1 MRYKAVTAHLLTVTK
16 RVMALVLCIGALP
29 FVFSAGAYAGEKAK
43 GNIKAKGEGL
53 VKGEGLEAKEA
64 KEAKE
69 EKRDIAQWLWEDYKK
84 PVGLTYNA
92 QARLQASY
100 LWRGLYAGAANIQAS
115 ANVGYGGLYLDMWW
129 NVGVTDWT
137 FRTFQPE
144 VDLSLGFNRWGLEVF
159 VLYVYNFNTG
169 FFDFGNYPNKGNRLE
184 IDAAYTL
191 SKKIPLKFLWSSR
204 VAASD
209 CFVNAAGDTVR
220 AFSSYFELSYTHN
233 FPLGFSLYGA
243 VGMTPWKSIYS
254 DFDKDFAVVNVELR
268 ARKDWSVSTRCGM
281 MLQVQLTVNPN
292 ALATDRATAR
302 WHPYAPEGQSINAN
316 ITYGVYL
323 K

>member
-1 MRYKAVTAHLLTVTK
+1 M
-16 RVMALVLCIGALP
+16 LCIGALP
-29 FVFSAGAYAGEKAK
+29 FVFNAGAYGREE
-43 GNIKAKGEGL
+43 AKGET
-53 VKGEGLEAKEA
+53 KQSTAE
-64 KEAKE
+64 
-69 EKRDIAQWLWEDYKK
+69 WLWEDYKK

-92 QARLQASY
+92 QARVQAAY
-100 LWRGLYAGAANIQAS
+100 LWRGLYTGAANIQAS
-115 ANVGYGGLYLDMWW
+115 ANVGYGGLYVDMWW
-129 NVGVTDWT
+129 NIGVTDWT

-144 VDLSLGFNRWGLEVF
+144 VDLSLGFRRWGLDIF
-159 VLYVYNFNTG
+159 ALYVYNFNTG
-169 FFDFGNYPNKGNRLE
+169 FFDFGNYPDKGNRLE

-191 SKKIPLKFLWSSR
+191 SEKVPLKFLWSSR

-209 CFVNAAGDTVR
+209 CYVNAAGDTVR
-220 AFSSYFELSYTHN
+220 AFSSYFELSYTHR

-292 ALATDRATAR
+292 ALASNRATAR

>member
-1 MRYKAVTAHLLTVTK
+1 
-16 RVMALVLCIGALP
+16 MALVLCIGALP
-29 FVFSAGAYAGEKAK
+29 FVFSAGAYASEEAK
-43 GNIKAKGEGL
+43 GIIKAKG
-53 VKGEGLEAKEA
+53 KGLEAKG
-64 KEAKE
+64 
-69 EKRDIAQWLWEDYKK
+69 LWEDYKK

-92 QARLQASY
+92 QARVQAAY

-169 FFDFGNYPNKGNRLE
+169 FFDFGNYPDKGNRLE

-292 ALATDRATAR
+292 ALATNRATAR
-302 WHPYAPEGQSINAN
+302 WHPYEPEGQSINAN